1 MMYHEFLKE
10 FATFL
15 LIGFQSVGV
24 GNKATQSKDR
34 TQELYQSAMTAR
46 ETVQNELE
54 VSLKRQVANIEDLS
68 NKNKVTKDMVE
79 KVTK

>member
-1 MMYHEFLKE
+1 
-10 FATFL
+10 
-15 LIGFQSVGV
+15 
-24 GNKATQSKDR
+24 
-34 TQELYQSAMTAR
+34 MTAR

-54 VSLKRQVANIEDLS
+54 VALKRQVANIEDLS

>member
-1 MMYHEFLKE
+1 LNEFI
-10 FATFL
+10 TFL
-15 LIGFQSVGV
+15 FDCFQSVGV

>member
-1 MMYHEFLKE
+1 M
-10 FATFL
+10 
-15 LIGFQSVGV
+15 IGFQSVGV

>member
-1 MMYHEFLKE
+1 
-10 FATFL
+10 